1 MNSQERTKELLLKID
16 KARKI
21 INLNSEFIEILL
33 TDIFENK
40 ISEIEKKDYKQT
52 VLALNEEIEDLKRTV
67 KNLNLNLINL
77 IEE

>member
-16 KARKI
+16 KAKKI

-40 ISEIEKKDYKQT
+40 ISEIEKKDYRQT

-67 KNLNLNLINL
+67 KNLNLKFFNL